1 MLRSSQHIRPIWSRN
16 FHQTTTFYGKQLLRK
31 LRDDDIDPLTIRKH
45 QQQQQQQQRR
55 NQRKKPSEEFETKS
69 TTSYNLKGALKV
81 LQNQYDSVTFRDPNN
96 NKPIDI
102 QKLTTQ
108 QIKYSSPISKLIFK
122 NLMQV
127 KKLSGRQINR
137 NLALA
142 LLGTD
147 GKQLQDSYYICEN
160 VKELLKLIMILKEQ
174 CIYVKF
180 PIKIV
185 VLLVQMKFYNG
196 YYQKGKL
203 IKL

>member
-45 QQQQQQQQRR
+45 QQQQQQQRR

-196 YYQKGKL
+196 YYQKEN
-203 IKL
+203 

>member
-45 QQQQQQQQRR
+45 QQQQQQQQQRR

-127 KKLSGRQINR
+127 KKLSG
-137 NLALA
+137 
-142 LLGTD
+142 D
-147 GKQLQDSYYICEN
+147 
-160 VKELLKLIMILKEQ
+160 KLIEI
-174 CIYVKF
+174 
-180 PIKIV
+180 
-185 VLLVQMKFYNG
+185 
-196 YYQKGKL
+196 
-203 IKL
+203 